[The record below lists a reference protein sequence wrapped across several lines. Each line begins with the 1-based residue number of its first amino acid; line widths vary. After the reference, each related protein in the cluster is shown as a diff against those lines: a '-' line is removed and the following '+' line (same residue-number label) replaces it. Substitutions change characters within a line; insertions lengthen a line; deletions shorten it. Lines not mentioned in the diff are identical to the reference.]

1 MVTYWRLV
9 VRKTLVGPL
18 TAAFLTLAV
27 QPTQAQMTTS
37 FRGFRAE
44 GQVGLDR
51 FQSQGAHRNKLGYG
65 AAGGF
70 DGVIN
75 DRFVIGTEGSYW
87 RGNKWSESCTPGTI
101 GGTIC
106 TKSFEELGAAVRA
119 GLLVRPNILAY
130 VSGGYVNNE
139 QRKRFSA
146 PRGQTSFYDHYRT
159 DGYQV
164 GGGVEYS
171 LTDRYYI
178 NAAYKYSQ
186 YSDHTARQR
195 AMMGFG
201 VRLNP

>member
-1 MVTYWRLV
+1 M
-9 VRKTLVGPL
+9 RKTLFGSM
-18 TAAFLTLAV
+18 TAAFLMLAV
-27 QPTQAQMTTS
+27 QPAQAQVTTS

-65 AAGGF
+65 GAGGF

-75 DRFVIGTEGSYW
+75 DRFVVGAEGSYW
-87 RGNKWSESCTPGTI
+87 RGNKWSENCTPGTI
-101 GGTIC
+101 GGGTIC

-119 GLLVRPNILAY
+119 GVLVRPNMLAY

-139 QRKRFSA
+139 QRMRFSA
-146 PRGQTSFYDHYRT
+146 PRGQTSFSDRYRT
-159 DGYQV
+159 DGYQL

-171 LTDRYYI
+171 LTDKYYV

-195 AMMGFG
+195 AMMVSG
-201 VRLNP
+201 VFRSRRTRA